1 MSSNEE
7 LTEEF
12 AFHYTDKKGW
22 NAIRS
27 QLEWKFLAIQPKHS
41 ERPVGAYFTNIEPT
55 VQNLK
60 TLCKR
65 LRIPKSK
72 QEYVFWFTERT
83 GLIQHNNGRGR
94 DKVIFYSPVNYHV
107 DQERQEHGDLTEDLL
122 EQE

>member
-1 MSSNEE
+1 MNSNEE
-7 LTEEF
+7 STEEF

-27 QLEWKFLAIQPKHS
+27 QLEWKLLAIQPKHS
-41 ERPVGAYFTNIEPT
+41 ERPVGASFTNIEPT
-55 VQNLK
+55 RQNLK

-65 LRIPKSK
+65 LRIPKAK

-83 GLIQHNNGRGR
+83 GLIQHNDGHGR
-94 DKVIFYSPVNYHV
+94 DKFIFYSPVEYHV
-107 DQERQEHGDLTEDLL
+107 EKGRQKYGDLAEDLL